1 MKFFNNYYYKVFLF
15 FFLLYS
21 NFINAQS
28 YNALVIGTSDY
39 KGNWQDLKSPV
50 NDAEALTQILLED
63 YNFENVKLLTNET
76 ATKENISKSINFF
89 MEELIEN
96 DHFLIFIQDLL
107 LRMKTK
113 VIRSLQM
120 QRIIC

>member
-1 MKFFNNYYYKVFLF
+1 MKFFNNYYYKVFSF

>member
-113 VIRSLQM
+113 VIRFLQM